1 MELEAQGITRFMS
14 ILKMVLITI
23 YKPDN
28 SLMLLLEGK
37 TTEQSCLQLEKKKS
51 TIEEIAV
58 QVKEIEE

>member
-1 MELEAQGITRFMS
+1 MS

>member
-1 MELEAQGITRFMS
+1 MS

-28 SLMLLLEGK
+28 SPMLLLEGK
-37 TTEQSCLQLEKKKS
+37 TTEQSCLQPEKKKKKS
-51 TIEEIAV
+51 TNEEIAV